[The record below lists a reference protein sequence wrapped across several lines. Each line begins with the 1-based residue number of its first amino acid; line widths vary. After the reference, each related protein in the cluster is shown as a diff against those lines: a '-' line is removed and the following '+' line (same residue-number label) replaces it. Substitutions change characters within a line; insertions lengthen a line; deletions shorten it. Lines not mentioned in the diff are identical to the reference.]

1 MRRITGFG
9 WRAAGLA
16 AAGVALAAAAS
27 AAPAAEAGAGGERVA
42 IVRSAPGTAPSR
54 PVTLDTA
61 DWEAFQAAGRAA
73 RMEAARAARAA
84 AVVTVKTSVDQA
96 VAAMRADIPAFIA
109 WRFSFFTT
117 YRLAFSAVA
126 GLFSGTS
133 AADSVGAV
141 TGERFRA
148 LVLNPD
154 ALRTRLSAA
163 LDTIAADSTAR
174 RSALIAGRAA
184 ALDGLAVQRGQPAGA
199 GEVAAAVWEADAL
212 GLPMPDPLRPQVP
225 VPDSLADIGWLG
237 EREGLVMAGRQA
249 ARRGSGLAAE
259 PAVLAA
265 LPAALIEGA
274 PLLAAPVVAV
284 VATGVGM
291 AVEYFAVRLWESG
304 ERDDL
309 IKAANQALDLYA
321 AALVSGLQP
330 LADDTV
336 RRTLGPWE

>member
-1 MRRITGFG
+1 MRRIKGFG
-9 WRAAGLA
+9 RRAAGLA
-16 AAGVALAAAAS
+16 AGAALALAAAGSVALAA
-27 AAPAAEAGAGGERVA
+27 GEHVA

-54 PVTLDTA
+54 PVTLEAT
-61 DWEAFQAAGRAA
+61 DWEAFQATSRTA

-84 AVVTVKTSVDQA
+84 AVATVKASVDEA

-126 GLFSGTS
+126 GAFSGTS

-154 ALRTRLSAA
+154 ATRARLSKA
-163 LDTIAADSTAR
+163 LDSIAADATAR
-174 RSALIAGRAA
+174 RSALIAERSA
-184 ALDGLAVQRGQPAGA
+184 ALDGFAVQRGQPAGA

-309 IKAANQALDLYA
+309 IKTADRSLDLYG